1 MRETNTY
8 KLTKQEVLRASLI
21 MNLLDNIYRIT
32 YKNSKGIE
40 IIEEYCFETLTWA
53 IQKDGVMAQDKD
65 FSKMLNSQMALS
77 FYMADTMRELHERK
91 IEYTRYIFN
100 NGNVYNAK
108 QWDVKCDFETK

>member
-1 MRETNTY
+1 M
-8 KLTKQEVLRASLI
+8 KQIIKTSINLKIEK
-21 MNLLDNIYRIT
+21 MKNLLDNIYRISYT
-32 YKNSKGIE
+32 NSKGIE

-77 FYMADTMRELHERK
+77 FYMADTMRELHERG
-91 IEYTRYIFN
+91 IEYTRHIFN
-100 NGNVYNAK
+100 NGNAYTAE